1 MRCVS
6 QKMMLFGYGYLWI
19 KTLFF
24 TQNSRLYLDVH
35 PRPSPFVMERHIWRL
50 GMLRNYEGGFSEVTT
65 GEVFRQNSTWGIW
78 ETISEI

>member
-6 QKMMLFGYGYLWI
+6 PKKMLFGYGYLWI
-19 KTLFF
+19 KTLLF

-35 PRPSPFVMERHIWRL
+35 PSPSPFVLERHIWRL
-50 GMLRNYEGGFSEVTT
+50 GMLSNYEGGFFEVTT

-78 ETISEI
+78 ETTSEI